1 MKKYIRIIFEIL
13 TIFIFIVPTFVTP
26 VHAKTLGELKN
37 ELEQKKQEL
46 QENKNKKA
54 ETETE
59 ISNTRNEIASI
70 EKSINQIYVDMANL
84 QVEIDKLNENIA
96 KKDKEMKDIINFV
109 QISSGESAYLEY
121 AFGAT
126 DFTDF
131 IYRMAVSEQ
140 LANYNEKLIEQYNQS
155 IEDSKKKQQELTKK
169 QSDMAEK
176 SKQLEAK
183 MNLLGQEIEDIE
195 AVGADLED
203 TLEYQ
208 KEVIALY
215 VSKGCKDNESIAT
228 CGREV
233 LPKGTAFYRP
243 TTAGFVISEWGP
255 RDLLGRNWHEG
266 IDISVGVGTTV
277 YSVAN
282 GMVAAVVRYDCGGNM
297 VIVHHDINNKSY
309 TSVYAHLS
317 SVAVS
322 SGQDVDRNTIIG
334 YSGGTAGGYDKCT
347 TGAHLHVTIAT
358 GHFLKDYN
366 DWLYELNKK
375 YSINPRTVINF
386 PAGLYNRWSD
396 RLTKY

>member
-1 MKKYIRIIFEIL
+1 MKRNMRIIFTIMSIL
-13 TIFIFIVPTFVTP
+13 IFIVPTFVQP
-26 VHAKTLGELKN
+26 VYAKTLGDLKVELK
-37 ELEQKKQEL
+37 QKQEEL
-46 QENKNKKA
+46 QANKNQKA

-59 ISNTRNEIASI
+59 ISNTKTEIANI
-70 EKSINQIYVDMANL
+70 EKNIEQTYVDMANL

-109 QISSGESAYLEY
+109 QVSSGESAYLEY

-131 IYRMAVSEQ
+131 IYRISVSEQ
-140 LANYNEKLIEQYNQS
+140 LANYNDKLIEQYNQS
-155 IEDSKKKQQELTKK
+155 IEESKKKQEELTKK
-169 QSDMAEK
+169 QTTLAEQ
-176 SKQLEAK
+176 SKQLEQK
-183 MNLLGQEIEDIE
+183 MNLLGQEIVDIE
-195 AVGADLED
+195 SIGADIED

-215 VSKGCKDNESIAT
+215 ESKGCKDNESITT
-228 CGREV
+228 CGRDV

-243 TTAGFVISEWGP
+243 TVSGLITSEWGP

-266 IDISVGVGTTV
+266 IDVGVGVGTPV

-282 GMVAAVVRYDCGGNM
+282 GMVASIVRYSCGGNM
-297 VIVHHDINNKSY
+297 VIVHHNINNKYY

-317 SVAVS
+317 SVSVS
-322 SGQDVDRNTIIG
+322 KGQDVDRNTIIG
-334 YSGGTAGGYDKCT
+334 YSGGTAGGYDRCT
-347 TGAHLHVTIAT
+347 TGPHLHVTVAT

-366 DWLYELNKK
+366 DWTYELNKK

-386 PAGLYNRWSD
+386 PSGLYNSWSD